1 MQPAGAGHLR
11 NGGHGFI
18 FHDHGKHSG
27 SKLMGL
33 IHDTRHLFKRL
44 RMSLIKFYVTI
55 TCCEDTYD
63 PFK

>member
-1 MQPAGAGHLR
+1 M
-11 NGGHGFI
+11 GGHGFI